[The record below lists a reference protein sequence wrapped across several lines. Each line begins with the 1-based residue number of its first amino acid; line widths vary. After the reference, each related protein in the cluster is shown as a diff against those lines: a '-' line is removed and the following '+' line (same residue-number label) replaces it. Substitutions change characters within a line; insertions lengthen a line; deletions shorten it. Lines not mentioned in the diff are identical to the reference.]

1 MDRLTAFVAIAH
13 LKLRLEIIQRHP
25 GLIDMAT
32 PKLQG
37 LAKAMA
43 MLEHNMEDGAG
54 KLLAKIESVGSRGE
68 AALTKGN
75 TKIDGI
81 GSRVAEVESFV
92 TALEGANGGDPLD
105 DSSAP
110 SVVTDAATVP
120 PADRTVTA
128 T

>member
-1 MDRLTAFVAIAH
+1 
-13 LKLRLEIIQRHP
+13 
-25 GLIDMAT
+25 MAT

-54 KLLAKIESVGSRGE
+54 KLLAKIEAVGTRGE
-68 AALTKGN
+68 AALANGH

-105 DSSAP
+105 DLSTPSAP
-110 SVVTDAATVP
+110 TDEVSQPGDKP
-120 PADRTVTA
+120 PYIS
-128 T
+128 